1 MARSSSGALHTRFRC
16 CPSSSWRTLPPNLC
30 QPSPPLL
37 LLLPTPCQ
45 PLPLLSPLLLPSA
58 CSGLDRKAAAL
69 AELAADAGGDL
80 SPRSRQAYQR
90 IHREFDRLIAR
101 AREEVETAEAL
112 AAVAGEPAGE
122 CRAGQGRAGQGR
134 AGQGRAGQQL
144 LLQPASKRASDILCG
159 WALQHAW
166 GVWVLACSAP
176 QGCGARACS
185 S

>member
-1 MARSSSGALHTRFRC
+1 LRQL
-16 CPSSSWRTLPPNLC
+16 
-30 QPSPPLL
+30 PPLL
-37 LLLPTPCQ
+37 LMLSPTPRQ
-45 PLPLLSPLLLPSA
+45 PLPLRMHLLPPC

-112 AAVAGEPAGE
+112 AAVADEVAGE
-122 CRAGQGRAGQGR
+122 CTALQPLLVLLVL
-134 AGQGRAGQQL
+134 QQL
-144 LLQPASKRASDILCG
+144 LASSASQRSAPCVGGSLQAAR
-159 WALQHAW
+159 
-166 GVWVLACSAP
+166 VLACTAPLSCSAGP
-176 QGCGARACS
+176 S